1 LLPLE
6 ESHSGAPALEADRF
20 ILKPSVWRTRRS
32 YASHNESGSYSKFKQ
47 ACIARNARFV
57 CGSDAASITLVLLWS
72 SLK

>member
-32 YASHNESGSYSKFKQ
+32 YASHNESGSYSKFTQ
-47 ACIARNARFV
+47 ACIAQMRALFAEAMPPV
-57 CGSDAASITLVLLWS
+57 TQ
-72 SLK
+72 